1 LTLFHQ
7 TRLSRTVMKKYFLIA
22 VLLYSCCFQSTSQV
36 VSSAVT
42 DSINLYSTMKKVN
55 LLKDSAKVDML
66 NLIASRAVFIL
77 SHQTRIAI
85 EYKYATEALQEA
97 TRLNYKVGIARA
109 LLTLSETSF
118 YASMNMPGDTALK
131 HGYFLKAFQIAQE
144 TNNHELLGWCYYE
157 ISGMASYTKNNT
169 DTAIAYSLK
178 SIDNFL
184 KAKDTL
190 FAAQVTSDLGSAYSQ
205 MGDYEHAFDY
215 ARKSLELSKRSGAD
229 FSLSWKQYNV
239 QAALSDIASLY
250 TTAGDYE
257 TAMNYILENAR
268 YGKENKTG
276 WENFD
281 RDIANLYC
289 TMGKY
294 DSALAYANR
303 IDTFVPPGLFP
314 GRSAVLGQIYLN
326 GTKEYDK
333 AIAEFTRCSDTVRK
347 YLPDTIY
354 ATARYLI
361 YIGQAYEGNKNYN
374 TALKYAAQGVRLVE
388 EKNQRP
394 LMMQGYQ
401 VLSSIYHHLG
411 NNDSAYE
418 YILRYHTLKDSIQNK
433 QFLLR
438 IYNSKKDAADEKK
451 EARLSLLDKD
461 NKLKTEQLK
470 QELQQKKFL
479 LILFSAFVLTGI
491 FVYRSIYLRR
501 KNEKL
506 RLENELTVQRLENEK
521 KHAELKR
528 QASDLQMQA
537 LRAQMNPHFIFN
549 SLSSINWFI
558 MENDKD
564 TASDYLT
571 RFSRLMRM
579 VLNAQ
584 KPMIPLEDELKMLQL
599 YLDMERLRL
608 ENSFDYSITFTNT
621 IDAGN
626 VSIPPMLL
634 QPFCENAIWHGFK
647 NKEGQG
653 HININIRTEDHL
665 LECMITDD
673 GIGRKQAALFK
684 RKSSK
689 NEGSMGLEITRE
701 RLALFSEE
709 NNAEA
714 DFEMEDLVDEIGQGK
729 GTRVILKIVY
739 KEFIEELA

>member
-1 LTLFHQ
+1 
-7 TRLSRTVMKKYFLIA
+7 MKKYFLIA

-85 EYKYATEALQEA
+85 EYKYATEAQQEA

-506 RLENELTVQRLENEK
+506 LLENGLTVQRLENEK

-653 HININIRTEDHL
+653 HININIRAEDHL
-665 LECMITDD
+665 LECIITDD
-673 GIGRKQAALFK
+673 GIGRQQAALFK

>member
-1 LTLFHQ
+1 
-7 TRLSRTVMKKYFLIA
+7 MKKYFLIA

-665 LECMITDD
+665 LECIITDD
-673 GIGRKQAALFK
+673 GIGRQQAALFK

>member
-1 LTLFHQ
+1 
-7 TRLSRTVMKKYFLIA
+7 MK
-22 VLLYSCCFQSTSQV
+22 
-36 VSSAVT
+36 
-42 DSINLYSTMKKVN
+42 NVN

-66 NLIASRAVFIL
+66 NSIAMRTGYIL
-77 SHQTRIAI
+77 SHETRVAI
-85 EYKYATEALQEA
+85 EYKYANEALREA
-97 TRLNYKVGIARA
+97 TRLNYKAGIAMA
-109 LLTLSETSF
+109 LLTLSVTSF
-118 YASMNMPGDTALK
+118 YASMNMPGDTAVK
-131 HGYFLKAFQIAQE
+131 QGYFLKAFEIAQE
-144 TNNHELLGWCYYE
+144 INNYELLGWCYYNML
-157 ISGMASYTKNNT
+157 GMPSYTKNNHET
-169 DTAIAYSLK
+169 VIAFHKK
-178 SIDNFL
+178 SIDYFL

-190 FAAQVTSDLGSAYSQ
+190 HAAELTNWLCNAYESA
-205 MGDYEHAFDY
+205 GDYEKAFDY
-215 ARKSLELSKRSGAD
+215 AKISLELSKRSNTD
-229 FSLSWKQYNV
+229 FALNWQQFLVQY
-239 QAALSDIASLY
+239 ALGSMTDLY

-257 TAMNYILENAR
+257 TAMSYILENAR

-276 WENFD
+276 WEDFD
-281 RDIANLYC
+281 RDIASLYC

-294 DSALAYANR
+294 DSAIIYASR
-303 IDTFVPPGLFP
+303 LPMHPPPGLYP
-314 GRSAVLGQIYLN
+314 GRDAIFGQIYLN
-326 GTKEYDK
+326 GTKEFDK
-333 AIAEFTRCSDTVRK
+333 AIAAFTAVNDTVIK
-347 YLPDTIY
+347 YIPDTIY
-354 ATARYLI
+354 ATAPNLI
-361 YIGQAYEGNKNYN
+361 SIAQAYDGKKNYN
-374 TALKYAAQGVRLVE
+374 TALQYANQGVRLVE
-388 EKNQRP
+388 EKNRRP

-401 VLSSIYHHLG
+401 VLSTIYHHLG

-418 YILRYHTLKDSIQNK
+418 YLLKYHALKDSIQNK

-438 IYNSKKDAADEKK
+438 IYNSKKDAEDEKK

-461 NKLKTEQLK
+461 NKLKTAQLK
-470 QELQQKKFL
+470 QQSQQKNFL
-479 LILFSAFVLTGI
+479 LILLSVLALTGI
-491 FVYRSIYLRR
+491 FVYRSIYLKR
-501 KNEKL
+501 KNERL
-506 RLENELTVQRLENEK
+506 RLENELTVQRLESEK

-608 ENSFDYSITFTNT
+608 ENSFDYSITFTNA

-684 RKSSK
+684 KKSSK
-689 NEGSMGLEITRE
+689 NDGSMGLGITRE

-714 DFEMEDLVDEIGQGK
+714 DFEIEDLVDEIGQGT

-739 KEFIEELA
+739 KEFVEELI

>member
-1 LTLFHQ
+1 
-7 TRLSRTVMKKYFLIA
+7 MKKYFLIA

-665 LECMITDD
+665 LECIITDD

>member
-1 LTLFHQ
+1 
-7 TRLSRTVMKKYFLIA
+7 MKKYFLIA

-294 DSALAYANR
+294 DSALVYANR

-665 LECMITDD
+665 LECIITDD

>member
-1 LTLFHQ
+1 
-7 TRLSRTVMKKYFLIA
+7 VK
-22 VLLYSCCFQSTSQV
+22 
-36 VSSAVT
+36 
-42 DSINLYSTMKKVN
+42 
-55 LLKDSAKVDML
+55 
-66 NLIASRAVFIL
+66 
-77 SHQTRIAI
+77 
-85 EYKYATEALQEA
+85 
-97 TRLNYKVGIARA
+97 
-109 LLTLSETSF
+109 
-118 YASMNMPGDTALK
+118 
-131 HGYFLKAFQIAQE
+131 
-144 TNNHELLGWCYYE
+144 W
-157 ISGMASYTKNNT
+157 
-169 DTAIAYSLK
+169 
-178 SIDNFL
+178 
-184 KAKDTL
+184 
-190 FAAQVTSDLGSAYSQ
+190 
-205 MGDYEHAFDY
+205 DYERAFDY
-215 ARKSLELSKRSGAD
+215 ARKSLDLAKKSGTD

-239 QAALSDIASLY
+239 QAALSDLAGLY

-257 TAMNYILENAR
+257 TAMNYILENER
-268 YGKENKTG
+268 YGKENKSG

-281 RDIANLYC
+281 GDIANLYC

-294 DSALAYANR
+294 DSAMAIANR
-303 IDTFVPPGLFP
+303 LDTFVPVGIFP
-314 GRSAVLGQIYLN
+314 GRSALLGEIYLN

-333 AIAEFTRCSDTVRK
+333 AIKEFKRVRDTVVI
-347 YLPDTIY
+347 YMPDTIY
-354 ATARYLI
+354 STARWLI
-361 YIGQAYEGNKNYN
+361 KIGRAYDGKKEYN
-374 TALKYAAQGVRLVE
+374 IALEYAGKGMVLLE
-388 EKNQRP
+388 EKNNRP
-394 LMMQGYQ
+394 EMMRGYQ
-401 VLSSIYHHLG
+401 ALSTIYHHLR

-418 YILRYHTLKDSIQNK
+418 YLLKYNTIKDSIQNK

-438 IYNSKKDAADEKK
+438 IYNSKKDAENEKK
-451 EARLSLLDKD
+451 EARLSLLDKN

-470 QELQQKKFL
+470 QESLQKNFL
-479 LILFSAFVLTGI
+479 LILLSALTLTGI
-491 FVYRSIYLRR
+491 FVYRSIYLKR
-501 KNEKL
+501 KTERL
-506 RLENELTVQRLENEK
+506 RLENELTVQRLESEK

-549 SLSSINWFI
+549 SLSSVNWFI

-621 IDAGN
+621 LDAGN
-626 VSIPPMLL
+626 VSIPPMLF

-665 LECMITDD
+665 LECTITDN

-684 RKSSK
+684 KKSSK
-689 NEGSMGLEITRE
+689 KEGSMGLTITRQ
-701 RLALFSEE
+701 RLALFNEE

-714 DFEMEDLVDEIGQGK
+714 NLEIEDIK
-729 GTRVILKIVY
+729 GENGTCTGTKVFLKIVY

>member
-1 LTLFHQ
+1 
-7 TRLSRTVMKKYFLIA
+7 MKKYFLIA

-294 DSALAYANR
+294 DSALVYANR

-665 LECMITDD
+665 LECIITDD

-714 DFEMEDLVDEIGQGK
+714 DFEIEDLVDEIGQGK

>member
-1 LTLFHQ
+1 
-7 TRLSRTVMKKYFLIA
+7 M
-22 VLLYSCCFQSTSQV
+22 
-36 VSSAVT
+36 
-42 DSINLYSTMKKVN
+42 
-55 LLKDSAKVDML
+55 
-66 NLIASRAVFIL
+66 
-77 SHQTRIAI
+77 
-85 EYKYATEALQEA
+85 
-97 TRLNYKVGIARA
+97 
-109 LLTLSETSF
+109 
-118 YASMNMPGDTALK
+118 
-131 HGYFLKAFQIAQE
+131 
-144 TNNHELLGWCYYE
+144 
-157 ISGMASYTKNNT
+157 
-169 DTAIAYSLK
+169 
-178 SIDNFL
+178 
-184 KAKDTL
+184 
-190 FAAQVTSDLGSAYSQ
+190 
-205 MGDYEHAFDY
+205 
-215 ARKSLELSKRSGAD
+215 
-229 FSLSWKQYNV
+229 
-239 QAALSDIASLY
+239 
-250 TTAGDYE
+250 
-257 TAMNYILENAR
+257 
-268 YGKENKTG
+268 
-276 WENFD
+276 
-281 RDIANLYC
+281 
-289 TMGKY
+289 
-294 DSALAYANR
+294 
-303 IDTFVPPGLFP
+303 
-314 GRSAVLGQIYLN
+314 
-326 GTKEYDK
+326 
-333 AIAEFTRCSDTVRK
+333 
-347 YLPDTIY
+347 PDTIY

-653 HININIRTEDHL
+653 HININIRAEDHL
-665 LECMITDD
+665 LECIITDD
-673 GIGRKQAALFK
+673 GIGRQQAALFK